1 MFSAKKRLQSQ
12 YPQLPGGRKSATD
25 FFTSSQLL
33 FSPRLFIV
41 ISNFLNIPA
50 RLKTGEVRMK
60 LSKSILTM
68 LILMIL
74 TTGFVWAAEVQEGDA
89 SYYAD
94 KLDGNKTASGEP
106 YDKNA
111 FTAAHRT
118 LPFGTKVKVT
128 YLKTGETVDVVIN
141 DRGPHA
147 KGRIIDLSGAAA
159 RQIGIVDDGHGKV
172 TIEAYDK

>member
-1 MFSAKKRLQSQ
+1 
-12 YPQLPGGRKSATD
+12 
-25 FFTSSQLL
+25 
-33 FSPRLFIV
+33 
-41 ISNFLNIPA
+41 
-50 RLKTGEVRMK
+50 MK
-60 LSKSILTM
+60 LSISILTL

-74 TTGFVWAAEVQEGDA
+74 STGFVWATEVQEGDA

-118 LPFGTKVKVT
+118 LPFGTRVKVT
-128 YLKTGETVDVVIN
+128 YLKTGKAVDVVIN

-147 KGRIIDLSGAAA
+147 KSRIIDLSGAAA
-159 RQIGIVDDGHGKV
+159 RQIGIVDDGHGTV
-172 TIEAYDK
+172 SIEAYDN